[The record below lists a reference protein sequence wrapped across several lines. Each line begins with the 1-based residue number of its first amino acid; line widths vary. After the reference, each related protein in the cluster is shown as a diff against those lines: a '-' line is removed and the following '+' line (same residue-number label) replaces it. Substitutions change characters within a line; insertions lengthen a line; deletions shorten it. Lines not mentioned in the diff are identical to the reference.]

1 MESFE
6 MRNRRVTLRR
16 QDKPHPSVSDM
27 DDQAYLSCSQ
37 TGDLRDRWA
46 IGGRL
51 S

>member
-1 MESFE
+1 
-6 MRNRRVTLRR
+6 
-16 QDKPHPSVSDM
+16 M